1 MTGTLFAAK
10 MTIISP
16 SSFTFWDSVLLFAA
30 VILGGG
36 SLTGVI
42 LGAFL
47 VFGLPEIFRDFAQG
61 AHACVRSGPDDHDD
75 HQTPG
80 HPAPCAPAI

>member
-1 MTGTLFAAK
+1 MAFVLGAFWAGMTGTLFAAK

-47 VFGLPEIFRDFAQG
+47 VY
-61 AHACVRSGPDDHDD
+61 GPAGNI
-75 HQTPG
+75 P
-80 HPAPCAPAI
+80 